1 MKEPNMAKRRRRRS
15 GRLAKVTVMELQAEL
30 QRRRGQLASLLP
42 ARDTIA
48 DDLAR
53 VEAEVEALGGT
64 LDGTVGGGP
73 GRRARRGPRGGGGRR
88 RPHNA
93 LTLVDALKKL
103 LAGRTMR
110 VTEITPAVQ
119 KAGYRT
125 ASKTFPSIVR
135 QSLVNSGKFKR
146 VSRGQYTAK

>member
-1 MKEPNMAKRRRRRS
+1 MAKRRRRRS

-30 QRRRGQLASLLP
+30 QRRRGQLASLLR

-48 DDLAR
+48 GDLAR

-64 LDGTVGGGP
+64 LDGAAGGP
-73 GRRARRGPRGGGGRR
+73 GRRARREPRGRGKWPRL
-88 RPHNA
+88 HNE

-110 VTEITPAVQ
+110 VMEIMPAVQ
-119 KAGYRT
+119 RAGYRT
-125 ASKTFPSIVR
+125 ASKTFRTIVNKT
-135 QSLVNSGKFKR
+135 LINSGKFKR
-146 VSRGQYTAK
+146 VSHGRYTAR